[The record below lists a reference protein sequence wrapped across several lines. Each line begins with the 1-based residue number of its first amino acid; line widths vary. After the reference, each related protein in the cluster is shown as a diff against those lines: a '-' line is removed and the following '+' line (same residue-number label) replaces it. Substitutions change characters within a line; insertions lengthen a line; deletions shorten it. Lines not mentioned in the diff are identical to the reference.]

1 MLHIYRKEK
10 QPEWMAL
17 SGKMC
22 AARRPEIKLKGLEN
36 VLYKHTQIGIFEKE
50 LGQRELHFV
59 DNISRIN
66 VVSDD
71 KT

>member
-22 AARRPEIKLKGLEN
+22 AARRPEIKPKGLEN